1 VKKNDGIELMV
12 VCVAPQNL
20 LRKYYTHNANDVQRF
35 LPAKGL
41 LEVCKMSIH
50 EFLLANVF
58 DDRDQHDWNVE
69 KKSLETVR
77 QQIQDMFPTKKEGED
92 YFLFEYN
99 NMPYGIRGLAFALK
113 NNVMTRVMKDM
124 PFLQRTASITLTTN
138 HSLESV
144 RFEGKYGTKKN
155 IMYKTHAC
163 TWRADNFDLHSVLEF
178 HPIDGY

>member
-1 VKKNDGIELMV
+1 MNGC
-12 VCVAPQNL
+12 VCCSTESSAQILYPQ
-20 LRKYYTHNANDVQRF
+20 RSPTFKAF
-35 LPAKGL
+35 CPPKGL

-50 EFLLANVF
+50 EFLLTNVF
-58 DDRDQHDWNVE
+58 GDRDYHDWCIE
-69 KKSLETVR
+69 KHSLETVR

-113 NNVMTRVMKDM
+113 NNVITRVMKDM

-155 IMYKTHAC
+155 ITYKTHAC